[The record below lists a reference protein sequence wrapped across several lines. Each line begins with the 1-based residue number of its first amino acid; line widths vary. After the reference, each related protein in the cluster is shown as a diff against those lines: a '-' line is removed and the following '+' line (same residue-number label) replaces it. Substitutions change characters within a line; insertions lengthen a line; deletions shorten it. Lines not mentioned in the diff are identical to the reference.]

1 MVGRTLDERRRR
13 ALGRRWLPGI
23 VSAFL
28 GALGLFA
35 VLCLHYPALLTT
47 PELRAVYP
55 MPLVRTA
62 IATGLAAAIACGGL
76 ALLAD
81 RGRRLG
87 CLGLALALA
96 AQLAGG
102 AGVEVAEPVPPSNH
116 LGLDW
121 FVLDLLLLVLVFVP
135 IERAF
140 ARRTEQPVFR
150 RGWRTDLAHFFA
162 SHLLVQVTTLLTLA
176 PALLFFRWAAHPGLQ
191 QAAASQPV
199 ALQALEALAVADLAG
214 YAAHRAFHAVPFLW
228 RFHAVHHS
236 SEAMDWLAGSRLHLV
251 DALATRAAVFVPLF
265 VLGFERAALS
275 AYLVWVS
282 FQATWIHA
290 NLRGSW
296 GPLEAMLATPR
307 FHHWHHAAGPEARD
321 RNFAV
326 HLPVIDRLFGT
337 LHLPPGRWPERYGI
351 DGSPVPEG
359 WLPQLLWPLRGARAS
374 AAPGARAGDA
384 RPSAES

>member
-1 MVGRTLDERRRR
+1 MVAGESEERRRR

-23 VSAFL
+23 VSVFL
-28 GALGLFA
+28 GALGLFS
-35 VLCLHYPALLTT
+35 VLCLRYPALLTT

-62 IATGLAAAIACGGL
+62 IVTGLAAAIACGGL

-87 CLGLALALA
+87 ALGLALAIA

-135 IERAF
+135 LERGF
-140 ARRTEQPVFR
+140 ARRREQPVFR
-150 RGWRTDLAHFFA
+150 SGWRTDLAHFFA

-191 QAAASQPV
+191 QAVAAQPL
-199 ALQALEALAVADLAG
+199 ALQVLEALAVADLAG
-214 YAAHRAFHAVPFLW
+214 YAAHRTFHAVPFLW

-251 DALATRAAVFVPLF
+251 DALVTRAAVFVPLF

-290 NLRGSW
+290 NLRGGW
-296 GPLEAMLATPR
+296 GPLERVLATPR
-307 FHHWHHAAGPEARD
+307 FHHWHHAAEPEARD

-326 HLPVIDRLFGT
+326 HLPVIDWLFGT
-337 LHLPPGRWPERYGI
+337 FYLPAERWPERYGTG
-351 DGSPVPEG
+351 DAPVPDG
-359 WLPQLLWPLRGARAS
+359 WLAQLLWPLRGKRS
-374 AAPGARAGDA
+374 
-384 RPSAES
+384 